1 MATPTLNNW
10 EDSLLLGVTLYVKL
24 INKNWDKFT
33 FNTTT
38 YTVK

>member
-10 EDSLLLGVTLYVKL
+10 KDFLLLGVAKYAKL

-38 YTVK
+38 CTIK